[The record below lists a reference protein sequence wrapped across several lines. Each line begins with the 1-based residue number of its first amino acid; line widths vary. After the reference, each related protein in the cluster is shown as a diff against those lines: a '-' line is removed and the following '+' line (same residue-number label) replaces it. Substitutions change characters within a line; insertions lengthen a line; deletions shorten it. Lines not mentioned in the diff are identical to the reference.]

1 MPTVYYA
8 HKHQDLDAVHYLIQ
22 KEHNI
27 MGIESVSVLQW
38 QLLSWIVLFT
48 CLPTLSRKERNGPRS
63 QNIVLLFEYSLKD
76 KVQ

>member
-1 MPTVYYA
+1 MNTPQCYVVRRMPTVYYA

-38 QLLSWIVLFT
+38 QLLS
-48 CLPTLSRKERNGPRS
+48 
-63 QNIVLLFEYSLKD
+63 
-76 KVQ
+76 